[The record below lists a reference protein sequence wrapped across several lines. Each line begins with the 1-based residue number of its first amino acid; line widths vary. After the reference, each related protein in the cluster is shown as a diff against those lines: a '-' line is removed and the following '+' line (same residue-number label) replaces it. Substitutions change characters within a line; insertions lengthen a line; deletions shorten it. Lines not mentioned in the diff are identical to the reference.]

1 MKFALTA
8 LPATVAMTMLC
19 APAVAQ
25 TRFCV
30 GGDLD
35 HLTTAQRQACNATLN
50 AVRSTAATLHAPD
63 GWHFVV
69 VCGEDG
75 WKQYAAFSERG
86 EDAVQDAA
94 ADTDLEEHTT
104 FLRESSLHGPQPHSL
119 QRVVAHELAA
129 ILLKTDDEA
138 AIQTQM
144 ASWERQSQTQEA
156 SLK

>member
-8 LPATVAMTMLC
+8 LPAALAVTMLC

-25 TRFCV
+25 TRFCI

-35 HLTTAQRQACNATLN
+35 HLTSAQRNACNATLN
-50 AVRSTAATLHAPD
+50 AVRNTASSLHAPD

-94 ADTDLEEHTT
+94 ADTDLDEHTT
-104 FLRESSLHGPQPHSL
+104 FLRESSLHG
-119 QRVVAHELAA
+119 
-129 ILLKTDDEA
+129 
-138 AIQTQM
+138 
-144 ASWERQSQTQEA
+144 SQ
-156 SLK
+156 